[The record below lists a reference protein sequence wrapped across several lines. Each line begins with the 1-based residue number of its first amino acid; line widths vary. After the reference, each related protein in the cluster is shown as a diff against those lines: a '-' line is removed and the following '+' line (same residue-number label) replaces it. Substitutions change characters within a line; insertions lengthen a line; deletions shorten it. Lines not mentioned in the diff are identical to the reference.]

1 MQVYSSLSKMALVN
15 LVLVLC
21 FSYICRAVPDV
32 EPGDPRAAVF
42 IEGFSRITRGPPG
55 GYAAID
61 PLYINYFGGSFA
73 TLQYKNYNNTVTGL
87 SNCAAYDFVLSADGR
102 VINFALDCP
111 GYTLYSANEVTGYLL
126 YKNMNG
132 RGTLEIDYGR
142 YIVRVY
148 AVLTYVSDRYGNTYY
163 RIGGFSLDID
173 VIGPI
178 NFNFMHLFNNN
189 RIRNEEIN
197 ELANSNWKR
206 VAVFSRE
213 PVWYPIMNK
222 ILASLNNYLRTA
234 PIQSL

>member
-1 MQVYSSLSKMALVN
+1 MAFHILYNIHSRNMQVYSSLSKMALVN

-21 FSYICRAVPDV
+21 FSYICRADV

-132 RGTLEIDYGR
+132 RGTLEIDY
-142 YIVRVY
+142 
-148 AVLTYVSDRYGNTYY
+148 D
-163 RIGGFSLDID
+163 
-173 VIGPI
+173 
-178 NFNFMHLFNNN
+178 
-189 RIRNEEIN
+189 EEIN